1 MENYLNI
8 NRLSAPTKTHRL
20 TEYIQ
25 KLDTYICCLQ
35 VTHFKCRD
43 KYILKVRGWE
53 KWFHANGNQKKTGV
67 AILISDKIDIKMKTV
82 TRDKARHYRMMKGSI
97 QIEDITTVNI
107 LWTQHSSTSIYTAN
121 TNSHK

>member
-1 MENYLNI
+1 MYAAFR
-8 NRLSAPTKTHRL
+8 RLTLDLKTHR
-20 TEYIQ
+20 
-25 KLDTYICCLQ
+25 
-35 VTHFKCRD
+35 
-43 KYILKVRGWE
+43 LKVRGW
-53 KWFHANGNQKKTGV
+53 KMIFHGSGKKARV